1 MPRVISF
8 IVLLAI
14 VLLVGAIFFQVM
26 AQFFVP
32 LFLACVLL
40 VVFEPLHSW
49 MGERM
54 PRQPRLAAMLTT
66 ISIILVVVLPLVYLG
81 WKAYIDFYALLHMP
95 TTTEAAS
102 ASPQTP
108 LAKPVKPAADAA
120 AQKSASEGAAAAAA
134 VLPAPDAT
142 AATEASPLDE
152 ELDEDELS
160 VKLNHFAKRLVV
172 PLEEKLEIK
181 LRDSYISR
189 AVEWASG
196 FAAKVIVTGVQSM
209 IGVLL
214 GMFILVIALYYFLAD
229 GPVMVEAVMAV
240 SPLDRRYEHELLQ
253 RFAQVSR
260 AVVVATLLTAL
271 TQGALAGIGYAF
283 ALSREAPVFL
293 LTALTTVSALIP
305 IFGAFAVWACVCI
318 WIYVQGDPVT
328 AIVLAVYCTLVVSL
342 IDNIMKPLILHGQSK
357 LHPLLALLSIL
368 GGIQAFGPV
377 GILVGPM
384 LVSFLQALLNMLR
397 KELDSFGESADG
409 TSKPLAESV
418 VEAIQMATGE
428 NAVATELAAGN
439 HDTPATAKLPP
450 APAKAAAARG
460 QKRKR

>member
-40 VVFEPLHSW
+40 VVFEPLHHW
-49 MGERM
+49 MGQRM
-54 PRQPRLAAMLTT
+54 PRRPRLAAMLTT
-66 ISIILVVVLPLVYLG
+66 ISIIMVVVLPLVYLG
-81 WKAYIDFYALLHMP
+81 WKAYVDFYALLHKP
-95 TTTEAAS
+95 AITERAS
-102 ASPQTP
+102 QSPQ
-108 LAKPVKPAADAA
+108 AVPVKPVDAPADA
-120 AQKSASEGAAAAAA
+120 
-134 VLPAPDAT
+134 
-142 AATEASPLDE
+142 TETDESVVIGEPLDE
-152 ELDEDELS
+152 EQLS
-160 VKLNHFAKRLVV
+160 DKLAHFATNRLVPPIEKTFGMKV
-172 PLEEKLEIK
+172 PPI
-181 LRDSYISR
+181 YISR
-189 AVEWASG
+189 AIDWASG
-196 FAAKVIVTGVQSM
+196 FAAKVVVTGVQSM
-209 IGVLL
+209 LGVLI

-283 ALSREAPVFL
+283 ALPREAPVFL

-305 IFGAFAVWACVCI
+305 LFGAFAIWVCVCI
-318 WIYVQGDPVT
+318 WIYVQGEPVA
-328 AIVLAVYCTLVVSL
+328 AIILAVYCTLVVSA

-397 KELDSFGESADG
+397 KELDSFSAATG
-409 TSKPLAESV
+409 SSSKPLAESMV
-418 VEAIQMATGE
+418 DAIQMATAE
-428 NAVATELAAGN
+428 DVSQAHPESQLVSEN
-439 HDTPATAKLPP
+439 HDSTAAKKTQPA
-450 APAKAAAARG
+450 AKATSTRG
-460 QKRKR
+460 EKRKR

>member
-40 VVFEPLHSW
+40 VVFEPLHRW
-49 MGERM
+49 MGEHLPNR
-54 PRQPRLAAMLTT
+54 PRLAAMLTT

-81 WKAYIDFYALLHMP
+81 WKAYDEFYTLLHRP
-95 TTTEAAS
+95 AVTAIATR
-102 ASPQTP
+102 SPQAAP
-108 LAKPVKPAADAA
+108 LKPSQPPVDTTKADGPLIIG
-120 AQKSASEGAAAAAA
+120 E
-134 VLPAPDAT
+134 
-142 AATEASPLDE
+142 PLDE
-152 ELDEDELS
+152 EELS

-172 PLEEKLEIK
+172 PLEEKFNVK
-181 LRDSYISR
+181 VQDSYITR
-189 AVEWASG
+189 AVDWASG
-196 FAAKVIVTGVQSM
+196 FAAKVVLTGVQSM
-209 IGVLL
+209 VGVLI

-229 GPVMVEAVMAV
+229 GPVMVEAVMKV
-240 SPLDRRYEHELLQ
+240 SPLDRRHEQELLQ

-283 ALSREAPVFL
+283 ALPQEAPIFL

-305 IFGAFAVWACVCI
+305 LFGAFAIWVCVCI
-318 WIYVQGDPVT
+318 WVYVQGEPVA
-328 AIVLAVYCTLVVSL
+328 AIVLAVYCTLVVSA

-397 KELDSFGESADG
+397 KELDSFGGPVGPS
-409 TSKPLAESV
+409 SKPLAESM
-418 VEAIQMATGE
+418 VEAIQMATAE
-428 NAVATELAAGN
+428 NAADSATPSGQLAAEN
-439 HDTPATAKLPP
+439 HDSTSVKKAQPVAKATA
-450 APAKAAAARG
+450 ARRD
-460 QKRKR
+460 KRKR

>member
-40 VVFEPLHSW
+40 VVFEPLHRW

-54 PRQPRLAAMLTT
+54 PRRPRLAAMLTT
-66 ISIILVVVLPLVYLG
+66 VSIILVVVLPLVYLG
-81 WKAYIDFYALLHMP
+81 WKAYVDFYALLHRPAVAEM
-95 TTTEAAS
+95 ANQ
-102 ASPQTP
+102 SPRATP
-108 LAKPVKPAADAA
+108 SK
-120 AQKSASEGAAAAAA
+120 
-134 VLPAPDAT
+134 LPEPKVDPPLT
-142 AATEASPLDE
+142 DETVVIGEQLDE
-152 ELDEDELS
+152 EELS
-160 VKLNHFAKRLVV
+160 VKLQHFAKNKLVV
-172 PLEEKLEIK
+172 PLENTFHVKVPPA
-181 LRDSYISR
+181 YISR
-189 AVEWASG
+189 AVERASG
-196 FAAKVIVTGVQSM
+196 FAANVVVTGVQSM
-209 IGVLL
+209 VGVLI

-229 GPVMVEAVMAV
+229 GPVMIEAVMAV
-240 SPLDRRYEHELLQ
+240 SPLDKRYEQELLQ

-283 ALSREAPVFL
+283 ALPREAPIFL

-305 IFGAFAVWACVCI
+305 LVGAFAIWACVCI
-318 WIYVQGDPVT
+318 WVYVQGEPVT
-328 AIVLAVYCTLVVSL
+328 AIVLAVYCTLVVSA

-397 KELDSFGESADG
+397 KELDAFGGPVGPS
-409 TSKPLAESV
+409 SKPLAESM
-418 VEAIQMATGE
+418 VEAIQLATAE
-428 NAVATELAAGN
+428 NAGNAHPEAQLVAE
-439 HDTPATAKLPP
+439 HRDSTPAKKSQP
-450 APAKAAAARG
+450 AAKAAPSRG
-460 QKRKR
+460 DKRKR

>member
-1 MPRVISF
+1 VPRVISF

-40 VVFEPLHSW
+40 VVFEPLHRW
-49 MGERM
+49 MGARL
-54 PRQPRLAAMLTT
+54 PRRPRLAAMLTT
-66 ISIILVVVLPLVYLG
+66 FSIILVVVLPLVYLG
-81 WKAYIDFYALLHMP
+81 WKAYVDFYAVLHRP
-95 TTTEAAS
+95 AITETAAQ
-102 ASPQTP
+102 PQQ
-108 LAKPVKPAADAA
+108 AAPVKPSEPAAETSPAADGRVVIGE
-120 AQKSASEGAAAAAA
+120 Q
-134 VLPAPDAT
+134 
-142 AATEASPLDE
+142 LDE
-152 ELDEDELS
+152 E
-160 VKLNHFAKRLVV
+160 KLGEKLKHFAKRLVV
-172 PLEEKLEIK
+172 PVEDKFHVKIQ
-181 LRDSYISR
+181 DDYISR
-189 AVEWASG
+189 AVDWASG
-196 FAAKVIVTGVQSM
+196 FAGKVVLTGVQSVL
-209 IGVLL
+209 GVLI

-229 GPVMVEAVMAV
+229 GPVMIQAVMAV
-240 SPLDRRYEHELLQ
+240 SPLDQRYEQELLQ

-283 ALSREAPVFL
+283 ALSKEAPVFL

-305 IFGAFAVWACVCI
+305 LFGAFAVWACVCI

-328 AIVLAVYCTLVVSL
+328 AIVLAVYCTIVVSA

-397 KELDSFGESADG
+397 KELDSFGAPAGAS
-409 TSKPLAESV
+409 SKPLAESM
-418 VEAIQMATGE
+418 VEAIQLAASE
-428 NAVATELAAGN
+428 NATAGPASAAQLTTEN
-439 HDTPATAKLPP
+439 HDSTAAIKPP
-450 APAKAAAARG
+450 PVVKVTAARRE
-460 QKRKR
+460 KRRR

>member
-32 LFLACVLL
+32 LFLACVLI
-40 VVFEPLHSW
+40 VVFEPLHRW
-49 MGERM
+49 MVERM
-54 PRQPRLAAMLTT
+54 PSRPRVAAMLTT

-81 WKAYIDFYALLHMP
+81 WKAYTDFYTLLHRP
-95 TTTEAAS
+95 AIAETATLPAS
-102 ASPQTP
+102 RPS
-108 LAKPVKPAADAA
+108 
-120 AQKSASEGAAAAAA
+120 
-134 VLPAPDAT
+134 LPAPQAPPAKTAQPQTDVALANDADV
-142 AATEASPLDE
+142 PVVLDE
-152 ELDEDELS
+152 ELDEEELS
-160 VKLNHFAKRLVV
+160 VKLKHYVKKLLV
-172 PLEEKLEIK
+172 PLEEKLRI
-181 LRDSYISR
+181 RVQDSYIGR

-196 FAAKVIVTGVQSM
+196 FAAKIIVTGVQSV
-209 IGVLL
+209 IGVLI

-229 GPVMVEAVMAV
+229 GPLMIEAVMAV

-253 RFAQVSR
+253 RFGQVSR
-260 AVVVATLLTAL
+260 AVVVATLLTAI
-271 TQGALAGIGYAF
+271 TQGGLAGIGYAF
-283 ALSREAPVFL
+283 ALPPEAPIFL

-305 IFGAFAVWACVCI
+305 IFGAFAIWACVCI
-318 WIYVQGDPVT
+318 WIYVQGDLVT
-328 AIVLAVYCTLVVSL
+328 AIALATYCTLVVSL
-342 IDNIMKPLILHGQSK
+342 IDNIMKPLILHGQSR

-397 KELDSFGESADG
+397 KELDSFSEPPAEG
-409 TSKPLAESV
+409 SKPLAESV

-428 NAVATELAAGN
+428 NTAASEAT
-439 HDTPATAKLPP
+439 PAKLPAETPELSSAKKSLP
-450 APAKAAAARG
+450 AAKATASRG
-460 QKRKR
+460 GKRKR